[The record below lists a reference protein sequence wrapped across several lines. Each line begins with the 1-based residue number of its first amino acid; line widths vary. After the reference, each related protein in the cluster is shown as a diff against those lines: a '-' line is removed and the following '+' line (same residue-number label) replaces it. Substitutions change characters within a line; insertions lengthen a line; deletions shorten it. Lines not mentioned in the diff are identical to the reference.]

1 MTRPQRGASVRCLLV
16 GALTTVLLLI
26 GAPAFADPPITEN
39 LNQKNVVNTFVD
51 FLPDSCERGGPLY
64 RFTTTTNRVER
75 STTFDDGRIHGII
88 VETGTFDAVP
98 LEDPSLPTYTGKFT
112 NLNSFFVENGM
123 VVTNTSTT
131 TVGGTGSDGSTF
143 KIHFTVHTN
152 VPPTGTINEFFR
164 CH

>member
-1 MTRPQRGASVRCLLV
+1 MVRR
-16 GALTTVLLLI
+16 LLI
-26 GAPAFADPPITEN
+26 GNVATAMVLIGATPALADPPITETIN
-39 LNQKNVVNTFVD
+39 EKVVNTFVD
-51 FLPDSCERGGPLY
+51 FLPNSCERGGPLY
-64 RFTTTTNRVER
+64 TFTTTNNRVEH
-75 STTFDDGRIHGII
+75 STTFDDGRIQGT
-88 VETGTFDAVP
+88 VLETGTFVAVP

-123 VVTNTSTT
+123 VVTNASTT
-131 TVGGTGSDGSTF
+131 TVHGTGSDGSTF